1 MKFLIAKKVEMTQEY
16 MEDGRV
22 IPVTVLEAGPVVV
35 TQVKSTDTD
44 GYAAVQV
51 GFGTRKPKNVSKS
64 VQGHTKDLGTFAVL
78 KEFRTEKSDATY
90 ERGQTIAA
98 DIFESGDM
106 VDVSGVSIGR
116 GFAGVV
122 KRHGF
127 KGGKAS
133 HGHKDQLRMP
143 GSIGAGEPQKVFKG
157 MKMGGQMGNIGSTSK
172 NLQVVSVDV
181 EKNRITVKGAV
192 PGAAGAIVYIS
203 TAKNA

>member
-51 GFGTRKPKNVSKS
+51 GFGTRKAKNVSKS
-64 VQGHTKDLGTFAVL
+64 VQGHTKDLGTFKVL

-90 ERGQTIAA
+90 ERGQIIAA

-172 NLQVVSVDV
+172 NLQVVSVDA
-181 EKNRITVKGAV
+181 EKNRITVKGSV

>member
-16 MEDGRV
+16 LEDGRV
-22 IPVTVLEAGPVVV
+22 IPVTVLQAGPVVV
-35 TQVKSTDTD
+35 TQVKSTDSD
-44 GYAAVQV
+44 GYQAVQV
-51 GFGTRKPKNVSKS
+51 GFGTRKAKNISKS
-64 VQGHTKDLGTFAVL
+64 VLGHTKDLGTFAVL
-78 KEFRTEKSDATY
+78 KEFRTEKSDAAY

-98 DIFESGDM
+98 DIFVSGDM

-157 MKMGGQMGNIGSTSK
+157 MKMGGQMGNIGATAK
-172 NLQVVSVDV
+172 NLEVVSVDAV
-181 EKNRITVKGAV
+181 NNRITVKGAV